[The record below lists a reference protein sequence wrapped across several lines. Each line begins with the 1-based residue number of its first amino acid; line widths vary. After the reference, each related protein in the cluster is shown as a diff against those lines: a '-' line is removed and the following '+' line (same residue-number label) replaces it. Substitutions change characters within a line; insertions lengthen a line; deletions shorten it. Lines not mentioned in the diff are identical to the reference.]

1 MMAGD
6 RPSIFS
12 PKERPMITI
21 AQVATAM
28 QTVLGPV
35 ADRAARATG
44 FVQRTS
50 KLTGARFVQALVFG
64 WLSRPQATLEHLA
77 QAAATVGVAISPQG
91 LDDRFG
97 PESAD
102 CLREVLEAAVR
113 VVLAADPVAIPVL
126 QRFSQ
131 VVVQDCTTI
140 SLPAALAAVWPGCGG
155 STPTGGAAALK
166 LGVRLDL
173 ARGQLDGPHV
183 EAGRT
188 NDRATTIAQQPLPR
202 EALRLADLGFF
213 SVEELAAQD
222 AAGVFWLSRWQTGT
236 ALFTPDGRRQDLPT
250 LLETGGAA
258 EVDRPVLLGARQ
270 RLACRLLAVRVPQ
283 EVADQRR
290 RRLKAA
296 ARAKGR
302 AVSPDRL
309 ALCDWTI
316 LLTNVPPDRLTRRE
330 ALALARARWQ
340 IERLF
345 KRWKG
350 QQHVD
355 AWRTANPWRILTE
368 VYAKLIAVLVQHWV
382 LLVSCWR
389 RPDRSLDKAA
399 VAFQAHAFHLAAR
412 FDTFDGLCRAL
423 AVVARC
429 LGACGRLNTRKT
441 APSTAQILLA
451 LDLEA
456 LA

>member
-1 MMAGD
+1 
-6 RPSIFS
+6 
-12 PKERPMITI
+12 MITI

-35 ADRAARATG
+35 ADRTARATG

-64 WLSRPQATLEHLA
+64 WLAKPEATLAHLA
-77 QAAATVGVAISPQG
+77 QAAATVGVPISPQG
-91 LDDRFG
+91 LADRFG

-131 VVVQDCTTI
+131 VVVQDCTSI
-140 SLPAALAAVWPGCGG
+140 SLPAALAVIWPGCGG
-155 STPTGGAAALK
+155 STPTSGAAALK

-173 ARGQLDGPHV
+173 ACGQLEGPHV

-188 NDRATTIAQQPLPR
+188 NDRATTIAQQPLPPG
-202 EALRLADLGFF
+202 ALRLADPSVRRARLGFF
-213 SVEELAAQD
+213 SVEELAEQD
-222 AAGVFWLSRWQTGT
+222 AAGVFWLSRMQAGT
-236 ALFTPDGRRQDLPT
+236 ALFTPDGCRQDLLR
-250 LLETGGAA
+250 LLETSGTAA
-258 EVDRPVLLGARQ
+258 VDRPVLLGARR
-270 RLACRLLAVRVPQ
+270 RLPPPCGGHGCRLLAARVPQ

-290 RRLKAA
+290 RRLKAVA
-296 ARAKGR
+296 QAKGR
-302 AVSPDRL
+302 AVSPERL
-309 ALCDWTI
+309 ALCDWTV
-316 LLTNVPPDRLTRRE
+316 LLTNVPLARLTLRE

-345 KRWKG
+345 KRWKS
-350 QQHVD
+350 QQQVD

-368 VYAKLIAVLVQHWV
+368 VYAKLLAVLVQHWV
-382 LLVSCWR
+382 LLVSCWHQ
-389 RPDRSLDKAA
+389 PDRSLDKAA
-399 VAFQAHAFHLAAR
+399 AAFAAHAFHVAAR

-429 LGACGRLNTRKT
+429 LEACGRLDTRKT